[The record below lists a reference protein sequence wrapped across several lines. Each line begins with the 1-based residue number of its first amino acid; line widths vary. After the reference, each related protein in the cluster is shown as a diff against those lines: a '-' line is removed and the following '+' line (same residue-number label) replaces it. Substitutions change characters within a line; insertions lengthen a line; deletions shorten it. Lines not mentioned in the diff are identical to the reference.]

1 MSVPELTY
9 HNGKRASILITYKAN
24 ADLCIISCW
33 GSSLRMLSHSKE
45 TGIIGSK
52 LLDHDRRERGVRDLL
67 DRLVSLVR
75 LSELSLP
82 TTETV
87 SY

>member
-1 MSVPELTY
+1 MHHQLL
-9 HNGKRASILITYKAN
+9 GKLLKN
-24 ADLCIISCW
+24 AQSF
-33 GSSLRMLSHSKE
+33 KE

-52 LLDHDRRERGVRDLL
+52 SLDHDRRERGVRDLL